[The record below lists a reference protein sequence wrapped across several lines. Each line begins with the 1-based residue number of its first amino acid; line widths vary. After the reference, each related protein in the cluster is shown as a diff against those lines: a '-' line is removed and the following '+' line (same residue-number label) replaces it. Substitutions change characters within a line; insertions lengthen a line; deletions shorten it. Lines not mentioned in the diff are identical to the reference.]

1 MEIHIIHE
9 KIAKYLESIVIT
21 ILPSQHDLGNF
32 NKDDR
37 ETIQSANQSINSNK
51 STEIFEMSNEDII
64 SSSESV
70 DDNDVPADMSDA
82 NDEDDLDGIVPL
94 LESSTLLENSAHVV
108 EDDIIHQLG
117 KLFRISWPF
126 SKYCPKYNQLMLY
139 APVNF
144 ILNNLHTS

>member
-9 KIAKYLESIVIT
+9 KIAKYLEKIVIN

-82 NDEDDLDGIVPL
+82 NDEDDLDGIVP
-94 LESSTLLENSAHVV
+94 
-108 EDDIIHQLG
+108 IIHQLG

>member
-9 KIAKYLESIVIT
+9 KIAKYVEKIVIN

-82 NDEDDLDGIVPL
+82 NDEDDLDGIVP
-94 LESSTLLENSAHVV
+94 
-108 EDDIIHQLG
+108 IIHQLG

>member
-9 KIAKYLESIVIT
+9 KITKYLEKIVIN

-37 ETIQSANQSINSNK
+37 ETIQSANQSINSNE

-64 SSSESV
+64 SSSESA
-70 DDNDVPADMSDA
+70 DDSDVPADMSDA

-94 LESSTLLENSAHVV
+94 LKSTTLLENSAHVV
-108 EDDIIHQLG
+108 EDDIIQQLG
-117 KLFRISWPF
+117 KLFRINWSF
-126 SKYCPKYNQLMLY
+126 SKYCTKYNQLMLY

-144 ILNNLHTS
+144 FLNNLHTS

>member
-9 KIAKYLESIVIT
+9 KIAKYLEKIVIN

-37 ETIQSANQSINSNK
+37 ETIQSANQSINYNK

-64 SSSESV
+64 SSSKSA
-70 DDNDVPADMSDA
+70 DDNDVPADMSEA

-117 KLFRISWPF
+117 KLFRISWSF

-139 APVNF
+139 APVF
-144 ILNNLHTS
+144 I

>member
-9 KIAKYLESIVIT
+9 KIAKYLEKMVIN

-37 ETIQSANQSINSNK
+37 ETIQSANQSINSNE

-64 SSSESV
+64 SSSESA
-70 DDNDVPADMSDA
+70 DDSDVPADMSDA

-94 LESSTLLENSAHVV
+94 LKSTTLLENSAHVV
-108 EDDIIHQLG
+108 EDDIIQQLG
-117 KLFRISWPF
+117 KLFRINWSF
-126 SKYCPKYNQLMLY
+126 SKYCTKYNQLMLY

-144 ILNNLHTS
+144 FLNNLHTS

>member
-9 KIAKYLESIVIT
+9 KIAKYVEKIVIN
-21 ILPSQHDLGNF
+21 IFPSQHDLGNF

-82 NDEDDLDGIVPL
+82 NDEDDLDGIVP
-94 LESSTLLENSAHVV
+94 
-108 EDDIIHQLG
+108 IIHQLG

>member
-82 NDEDDLDGIVPL
+82 NDEDDLDGIVP
-94 LESSTLLENSAHVV
+94 
-108 EDDIIHQLG
+108 IIHQLG

-139 APVNF
+139 APVNI